1 MSSLFSALDLPIP
14 TEQLK
19 RDVVARTPLAEQ
31 IN

>member
-1 MSSLFSALDLPIP
+1 MSLLLSALELPIP

-19 RDVVARTPLAEQ
+19 RDAVARTPLAKQ